1 MTRLKPLQLFKIFE
15 FSLWKLTGAKAPAG
29 MVAQA
34 RKILIIADDLS
45 GAADCAVACA
55 NAGLESLVALN
66 LDAAPGAEAL
76 AVDTDSRR
84 MSEAEAAARCARVVA
99 KHAGASVI
107 YKKMDSTARGH
118 FAVEISA
125 CLAAMRRAY
134 SARRILAIVAPAFPA
149 SGRTTRDGYQLLH
162 GSRLETTDIWQH
174 ERMAGTAFLPGMLAN
189 AGLAVESIGLVTVR
203 SGGLAAA
210 MQASADCDAL
220 VCDAETDDDLQ
231 AIAEAGQGF
240 GRRALWVGSAGLARY
255 LPAASG
261 FLRTRD
267 TEGREA
273 LRTGP
278 VICAVGSRSGVSHRQ
293 FAMLEEQK
301 GISCFTVAPDMLRQG
316 NGTAGWMSQSAAVAR
331 AASVGDVAVRLGDAG
346 DADPAESLRLCTA
359 MGAFLAPHVAGARGV
374 IATGGETARAVLL
387 AAGVA
392 TLRLI
397 GEVEPGIPLSNTGGG
412 LRIITKAGAFGGAKT
427 LLECFKVLRGG

>member
-1 MTRLKPLQLFKIFE
+1 MTRLKLLSLIKVFGFG
-15 FSLWKLTGAKAPAG
+15 LWKLTGAKAPDG
-29 MVAQA
+29 MVTQA

-84 MSEAEAAARCARVVA
+84 LSAAEAAALSTSAVV
-99 KHAGASVI
+99 KHGGAALI
-107 YKKMDSTARGH
+107 YKKMDSTARGN

-125 CLAAMRRAY
+125 CLAAMRRAD
-134 SARRILAIVAPAFPA
+134 SARRIVAIVAPAFPA
-149 SGRTTRDGYQLLH
+149 FGRTTKDGHQLVH
-162 GSRLETTDIWQH
+162 GSRLETTEIWRH
-174 ERMAGTAFLPGMLAN
+174 ERIAGTAFLPGMLAA
-189 AGLAVESIGLVTVR
+189 AGLAAVSLGLAEVR
-203 SGGLAAA
+203 RGDLAAA
-210 MQASADCDAL
+210 MQAASDCDAL
-220 VCDAETDDDLQ
+220 VCDAETDEDLQ
-231 AIAEAGQGF
+231 AIAEAGQRF
-240 GRRALWVGSAGLARY
+240 GPRALWVGSAGLARF
-255 LPAASG
+255 LPAAAG

-267 TEGREA
+267 TENREA

-278 VICAVGSRSGVSHRQ
+278 VLCAVGSRSGVSHGQ
-293 FAMLEEQK
+293 FAMLQEQQ

-316 NGTAGWMSQSAAVAR
+316 NEAAGWMLQTAAVAR
-331 AASVGDVAVRLGDAG
+331 AAVVGDVAVRLGDAG
-346 DADPAESLRLCTA
+346 DADPAESLRLCMA

-374 IATGGETARAVLL
+374 IVTGGETARAVLL

-397 GEVEPGIPLSNTGGG
+397 GEVEPGIPLSSTEGG

-427 LLECFKVLRGG
+427 LLECFEVLRRG